1 MSFVEC
7 SKVIVK
13 QSSLID
19 GGLGAFASEK
29 IKEGDLIE
37 KGVVRVIDF
46 DGNQNP
52 YVFTWSEDKTKW
64 AFASGCATFYN
75 TSLTPNTKMVRDFD
89 NNTFSIYALKD
100 IDIDEE
106 LTHIYK
112 SLKWRTCFDELKN
125 KLVHN

>member
-13 QSSLID
+13 QSYLTD
-19 GGLGAFASEK
+19 GGLGAFANK
-29 IKEGDLIE
+29 DIKEGELVE
-37 KGVVRVIDF
+37 KGVVRIIDF
-46 DGNQNP
+46 DGNQNS

-100 IDIDEE
+100 IEINEE
-106 LTHIYK
+106 LTHTYK
-112 SLKWRTCFDELKN
+112 SLEWRTCFDGLKR
-125 KLVHN
+125 KLK